1 MQKNP
6 NSASGLGLVVEIVR
20 WNWNLHV
27 GLSPEQTPME
37 YRFQGGLS
45 YTRGIH
51 LNGRVSAPPEHRGK
65 DIRIWISPIAPT
77 IQFGPEDMDE
87 VGRLYTGRLKPDE
100 LEATLLLPEESLDP
114 TLRGLASNFRLLRI
128 SIFDVEPN
136 EASVSGFEFSAT
148 ISAETT
154 AR

>member
-1 MQKNP
+1 MQTNP
-6 NSASGLGLVVEIVR
+6 KSASDHDLVVEIVR

-51 LNGRVSAPPEHRGK
+51 LDGSVLAPPEYKGK
-65 DIRIWISPIAPT
+65 DIRVWVSPIVLT
-77 IQFGPEDMDE
+77 LQFGADDMDE
-87 VGRLYTGRLKPDE
+87 VGRLYIGRLKPDK
-100 LEATLLLPEESLDP
+100 LEAMLLLPEGSLDP
-114 TLRGLASNFRLLRI
+114 TLRGLASRFRLLYI

-136 EASVSGFEFSAT
+136 EASVSSFEFASTLRDGAKGH
-148 ISAETT
+148 
-154 AR
+154 